1 MSNGMISKATTVL
14 SAYAKWLARN
24 GNKYPRPGCSVSG
37 AEIASSIREVLDAL
51 KCLVD
56 VDDLKLVVGFAKA
69 GAPTLGNR
77 KSLGCIARVEK
88 IIKRMEAKCRQD
100 TESQPQTQ
108 QG

>member
-1 MSNGMISKATTVL
+1 M
-14 SAYAKWLARN
+14 
-24 GNKYPRPGCSVSG
+24 SG

-51 KCLVD
+51 KCLAD
-56 VDDLKLVVGFAKA
+56 AGDLKLVVGFAKA

-88 IIKRMEAKCRQD
+88 IIKRMEAKCLQD
-100 TESQPQTQ
+100 TESQPKTP